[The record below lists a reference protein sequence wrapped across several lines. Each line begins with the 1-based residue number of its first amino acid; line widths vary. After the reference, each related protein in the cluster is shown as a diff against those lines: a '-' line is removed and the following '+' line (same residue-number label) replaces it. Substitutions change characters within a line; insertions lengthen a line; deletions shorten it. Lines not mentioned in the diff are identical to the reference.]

1 MTSTFCGF
9 DVQET
14 STYEKINKFRM
25 NMLNK
30 TGNRTNSLQFES
42 IKAPGEALRLCNMEN
57 SSVLKLRGLSNTKGV
72 STYDCTE
79 IIGGLVNFGNSC
91 YMNSV
96 IQCLRCVAPLVSY
109 FIKGN
114 HYKDINRSSLYM
126 GSLAREIGSAFCRMT
141 TEEAGSVTLRALKN
155 IIAEHHFQFVGN
167 NQHDAHE
174 FLIFLLN
181 GLHEDLKGGNL
192 DLHVPGVNSPIITEK
207 RDNREISII
216 SSLFQGEHSH
226 VVICSNCSSES
237 VSHELFTVLTLSLPS
252 RGNYSLMSLLRYHYD
267 SCIVDYNCPACSRKV
282 RSSRKTY
289 INKLPRYL
297 IFHLNRFEYIMSA
310 RKKSNYIDFPKE
322 KLGLKE
328 FTSEGCKLHSYNLLS
343 VSNHN
348 GNMNNGHYTSY
359 CKSLKNNIWYL
370 GDDNNISKLKTSVST
385 SLAYLLVYNSMH
397 IYR

>member
-114 HYKDINRSSLYM
+114 HYRDLNRSSLYK
-126 GSLAREIGSAFCRMT
+126 GLVANEVSSVFCLMVS
-141 TEEAGSVTLRALKN
+141 EEARSVTLRTLKN
-155 IIAEHHFQFVGN
+155 IIAEHHSQFVGD

-181 GLHEDLKGGNL
+181 GLHEDLKGGSL
-192 DLHVPGVNSPIITEK
+192 DIRTLGINSPLITDRRE
-207 RDNREISII
+207 NGEISII

-226 VVICSNCSSES
+226 VVICSNCYSEFI
-237 VSHELFTVLTLSLPS
+237 SHEPFSVLTLSLPS
-252 RGNYSLMSLLRYHYD
+252 RGS
-267 SCIVDYNCPACSRKV
+267 
-282 RSSRKTY
+282 
-289 INKLPRYL
+289 
-297 IFHLNRFEYIMSA
+297 
-310 RKKSNYIDFPKE
+310 
-322 KLGLKE
+322 
-328 FTSEGCKLHSYNLLS
+328 
-343 VSNHN
+343 
-348 GNMNNGHYTSY
+348 
-359 CKSLKNNIWYL
+359 
-370 GDDNNISKLKTSVST
+370 
-385 SLAYLLVYNSMH
+385 
-397 IYR
+397 